1 MHAGLHAWCQGLF
14 RRDPVAGHTAAGKQI
29 ARKSPR
35 DCCWRVNPDLGTC
48 QLLGCLQPLLLL
60 QVFGCVDW
68 APSDLVTS
76 FLLAG
81 AAQTARRRA
90 QVIAIMAAG
99 GAGSVP
105 SVGRK
110 SQGAACVCRVA
121 DAPRMAVCMA
131 VEIESME
138 AVYWP

>member
-1 MHAGLHAWCQGLF
+1 MHAGLHAWCQGF
-14 RRDPVAGHTAAGKQI
+14 CRSHPFAGHTAAGKRI
-29 ARKSPR
+29 AGNSPR
-35 DCCWRVNPDLGTC
+35 DCCRRVNSDLGTC
-48 QLLGCLQPLLLL
+48 QLLECPQPLLLL

-110 SQGAACVCRVA
+110 SQGAAASSVSQMHQGWLSAWLLGQRVWKLLY
-121 DAPRMAVCMA
+121 C
-131 VEIESME
+131 
-138 AVYWP
+138 